1 MKITVV
7 ADSHGSA
14 VPLGIARMSLEKS
27 DKIVFLGDFFD
38 HGEKEYSEQK
48 QNFLNVIDFKKQT
61 QDKVVVL
68 IGNHDANYILPD
80 LRKWQPEHAG
90 EIENLILQNLELI
103 DYACLEKKWL
113 FSHAGFSE
121 VWMMNQLGCNEVSEE
136 LIELLN
142 TQFHNGIFTNL
153 RFTGLSGYGDEVTQN
168 PLWIRPDSLMKSAVP
183 GVNQVVGHTEV
194 PDEQRIRMHGTDKI
208 IFLDSEAEMRNVY
221 AEIDTDVGN
230 VEVKKLN
237 NVWDYW

>member
-1 MKITVV
+1 
-7 ADSHGSA
+7 
-14 VPLGIARMSLEKS
+14 MSLEKS

-38 HGEKEYSEQK
+38 HGEREYSDQK
-48 QNFLNVIDFKKQT
+48 QNFLNVMDFKKQN

-68 IGNHDANYILPD
+68 IGNHDANYIL
-80 LRKWQPEHAG
+80 
-90 EIENLILQNLELI
+90 
-103 DYACLEKKWL
+103 
-113 FSHAGFSE
+113 
-121 VWMMNQLGCNEVSEE
+121 
-136 LIELLN
+136 
-142 TQFHNGIFTNL
+142 
-153 RFTGLSGYGDEVTQN
+153 
-168 PLWIRPDSLMKSAVP
+168 
-183 GVNQVVGHTEV
+183 

>member
-1 MKITVV
+1 MK
-7 ADSHGSA
+7 
-14 VPLGIARMSLEKS
+14 
-27 DKIVFLGDFFD
+27 
-38 HGEKEYSEQK
+38 
-48 QNFLNVIDFKKQT
+48 
-61 QDKVVVL
+61 
-68 IGNHDANYILPD
+68 
-80 LRKWQPEHAG
+80 
-90 EIENLILQNLELI
+90 
-103 DYACLEKKWL
+103 
-113 FSHAGFSE
+113 
-121 VWMMNQLGCNEVSEE
+121 NQLGCNEVSEE

-230 VEVKKLN
+230 VDNCCIFHCCL
-237 NVWDYW
+237 D